1 MRATRDYQLIMPRD
15 VTVVAACE
23 DVRCESWQSG
33 WETHI
38 DEATPL
44 GREQALYIR
53 HMSGRTLTEQRTAA
67 GITVFRF
74 EPGQRCF
81 AEHRT
86 RPGRYLV
93 RGVREHSNVG
103 DWIEDAAE
111 HVTSIEDQR
120 KRG

>member
-1 MRATRDYQLIMPRD
+1 MRTRDYVIRRRPDTAVR
-15 VTVVAACE
+15 AACQ
-23 DVRCESWQSG
+23 DVGCESWRYG
-33 WETHI
+33 WETAV
-38 DEATPL
+38 DEGTAL
-44 GREQALYIR
+44 GANQARYIR
-53 HMSGRTLTEQRTAA
+53 RMSGRTFTEHRSGAL
-67 GITVFRF
+67 TVFRF